1 MGLVILGI
9 IILAIGFFSGK
20 SQGPLTKFKGLF
32 TLGGLIVII
41 IGFLISAVRIVQ
53 PGHVGI
59 QILFGDTKDH
69 VLYEGM
75 SLVNPL
81 VDIKEF
87 STRTLN
93 YTMSSTAGEGS
104 QMGDDA
110 IKILSNDGLE
120 VNIDLT
126 ILYRMIPT
134 RAPSI
139 YRTIGP
145 NYQDV
150 LIRPL
155 TRTGI
160 RNSAADFDAVE
171 LFAEKRKEFEEEII
185 NSLQDTLE
193 SRGFVLE
200 QILVRKID
208 LPESVKQSIERKI
221 TAIQE
226 SERMQYVLDKERQE
240 ADRKR
245 VEAQG
250 VADAQKILDAGL
262 SAKVLE
268 YERIKM
274 QKELANSQNAKMII
288 MNGDQVPPI
297 FMNSK

>member
-1 MGLVILGI
+1 MGLVILGL

-20 SQGPLTKFKGLF
+20 SGGPLAKFKGLF
-32 TLGGLIVII
+32 TIGGIIVVIV
-41 IGFLISAVRIVQ
+41 GFLISAIRIVQ

-75 SLVNPL
+75 SIVNPL

-93 YTMSSTAGEGS
+93 YTMSSSDEEGY
-104 QMGDDA
+104 QAGDDA

-126 ILYRMIPT
+126 ILYKMIPT
-134 RAPSI
+134 RAPDI
-139 YRTIGP
+139 YRRIGP

-155 TRTGI
+155 TRTSI
-160 RNSAADFDAVE
+160 RNSGANYDAVQ
-171 LFAEKRKEFEEEII
+171 LFAEKRKEFEQDI
-185 NSLQDTLE
+185 LDVLKDTLE

-208 LPESVKQSIERKI
+208 LPSSVKQSIERKI
-221 TAIQE
+221 TAVQE
-226 SERMQYVLDKERQE
+226 AERMEYVLEKEEQE
-240 ADRKR
+240 AERKR
-245 VEAQG
+245 VEARG
-250 VADAQKILDAGL
+250 VADAQAILDKGL
-262 SAKVLE
+262 SPKVLE

-288 MNGDQVPPI
+288 MNGEQVPPI